1 MVDYVEIHPE
11 VLEALKEGRP
21 VVALESTI
29 ISHGMPYPQ
38 NIDTAKR
45 LEHIIRKKGCVPAT
59 VAVHDGL
66 VHVGLDDELLEK
78 LATQPAQKVSRRDLP
93 VILASGELGATTVSA
108 TLIGAHKAGI
118 RVFVTGGIGGVHRGA
133 ETTFDISSDLEE
145 LAMSDVTVVSAG
157 VKSILDLDK
166 TLEVLETKGVPV
178 LGYGTDELPAF
189 YTRSSGLKLAKRV
202 DTPEQVA
209 AIMKAKWGLGL
220 RGSILVAN
228 PIPAEHEADASIINS
243 AIEQALNEAAVKNIT
258 GKEVTPFVLK
268 KIAEA
273 TGNSSLESNIALVEN
288 NAKLGA
294 DIAIAYAG

>member
-38 NIDTAKR
+38 NLETAKR
-45 LEHIIRKKGCVPAT
+45 IEHIIRKKGCVPAT

-157 VKSILDLDK
+157 VKSILDLEK

-228 PIPAEHEADASIINS
+228 PIPEEHEADASTINS
-243 AIEQALNEAAVKNIT
+243 AIEQALSEASAKNIT

-268 KIAEA
+268 KVAEA
-273 TGNSSLESNIALVEN
+273 TGNSSLKSNIALVEN

-294 DIAIAYAG
+294 DIAIAFAG